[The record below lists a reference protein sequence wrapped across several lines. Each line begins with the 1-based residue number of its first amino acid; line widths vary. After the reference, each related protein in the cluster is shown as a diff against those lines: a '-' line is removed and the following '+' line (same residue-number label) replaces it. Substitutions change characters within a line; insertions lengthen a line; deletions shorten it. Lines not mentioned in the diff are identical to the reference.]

1 MHFYKQ
7 DIKQKRHLA
16 REKRFP
22 SPWPINIKACIK
34 VPISWFW
41 SLHISQD

>member
-22 SPWPINIKACIK
+22 SPLPIRLTSKNALT
-34 VPISWFW
+34 F
-41 SLHISQD
+41 